1 MESKDDSIGDRYSS
15 TNSLEIDTEV
25 MNFKLLCIP
34 KEIMNIEDKWPSDMM
49 LMKEIKQVNK

>member
-25 MNFKLLCIP
+25 MNFKLSCIP

-49 LMKEIKQVNK
+49 LKKEIK